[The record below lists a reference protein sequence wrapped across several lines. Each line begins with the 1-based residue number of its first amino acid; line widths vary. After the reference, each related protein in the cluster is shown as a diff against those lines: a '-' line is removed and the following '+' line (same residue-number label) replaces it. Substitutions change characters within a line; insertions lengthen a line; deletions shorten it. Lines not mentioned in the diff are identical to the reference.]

1 MNTTT
6 SAPTSLCE
14 YECEYNEY
22 YSISTC
28 RKLNEFIC
36 APITRHLIPIQE
48 QFENVSKIKQF
59 TVSLSLSLPLSHS
72 PSVSRTQCAQSDVD
86 EDAVDT
92 LINSKLGQSFCQLWC
107 HVAYT

>member
-14 YECEYNEY
+14 CECEYNEY

-48 QFENVSKIKQF
+48 QFENVSNIKQF
-59 TVSLSLSLPLSHS
+59 TVALFPSLC
-72 PSVSRTQCAQSDVD
+72 PSFSRTQCAQSDVD

>member
-6 SAPTSLCE
+6 SAPTSQC
-14 YECEYNEY
+14 ECEYNEY

-48 QFENVSKIKQF
+48 QFENVSNIKQF
-59 TVSLSLSLPLSHS
+59 TVSLFLFLSLSLTLPLSLALNV
-72 PSVSRTQCAQSDVD
+72 PNL
-86 EDAVDT
+86 T
-92 LINSKLGQSFCQLWC
+92 LMKMLLIL
-107 HVAYT
+107 

>member
-14 YECEYNEY
+14 CECEYNEY

-48 QFENVSKIKQF
+48 QFENVSNIKQF
-59 TVSLSLSLPLSHS
+59 TVSLFLSL
-72 PSVSRTQCAQSDVD
+72 SRTQCAQSDVD

>member
-6 SAPTSLCE
+6 SAPTS
-14 YECEYNEY
+14 ECEYNEY

-48 QFENVSKIKQF
+48 QFENVSNIKQL
-59 TVSLSLSLPLSHS
+59 TVALSLSLFLYILLSLS
-72 PSVSRTQCAQSDVD
+72 L
-86 EDAVDT
+86 T
-92 LINSKLGQSFCQLWC
+92 LNVPILTLMKMLLML
-107 HVAYT
+107 

>member
-14 YECEYNEY
+14 CECEYNEY

-48 QFENVSKIKQF
+48 QFENVSNIKQF
-59 TVSLSLSLPLSHS
+59 TVSLFVSLS
-72 PSVSRTQCAQSDVD
+72 PSFSRTQCAQSDVD

>member
-6 SAPTSLCE
+6 SAPTSEC
-14 YECEYNEY
+14 ECEYNEY

-36 APITRHLIPIQE
+36 APITRHLIPIHE
-48 QFENVSKIKQF
+48 QFENVSNIKQL
-59 TVSLSLSLPLSHS
+59 TVSLSLSFRTSSSLSL
-72 PSVSRTQCAQSDVD
+72 SRTQCAQSDVD
-86 EDAVDT
+86 EDAVDA

>member
-6 SAPTSLCE
+6 SAPTSEC
-14 YECEYNEY
+14 ECEYNEY

-48 QFENVSKIKQF
+48 QFENVSNIKQL
-59 TVSLSLSLPLSHS
+59 TVALSLSLSLSVHPPLSLS
-72 PSVSRTQCAQSDVD
+72 LVLNVPNL
-86 EDAVDT
+86 T
-92 LINSKLGQSFCQLWC
+92 LMKMLLML
-107 HVAYT
+107 

>member
-14 YECEYNEY
+14 CECEYNEY

-48 QFENVSKIKQF
+48 QFENVSNIKQF
-59 TVSLSLSLPLSHS
+59 TVSFFLSLSLILPLLLALNV
-72 PSVSRTQCAQSDVD
+72 PNL
-86 EDAVDT
+86 T
-92 LINSKLGQSFCQLWC
+92 LMKMLLIL
-107 HVAYT
+107 